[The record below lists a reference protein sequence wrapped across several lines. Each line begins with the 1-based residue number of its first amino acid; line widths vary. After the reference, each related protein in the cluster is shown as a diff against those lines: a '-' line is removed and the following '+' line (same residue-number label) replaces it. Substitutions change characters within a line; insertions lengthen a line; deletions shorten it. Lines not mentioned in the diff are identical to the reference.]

1 MPTNDFIPAG
11 EDTGAYGNG
20 SFSDFVPAKEPVK
33 KELPK
38 EQPVVEE
45 VIVEDVPQKPQVRK

>member
-20 SFSDFVPAKEPVK
+20 SFSDFVPAKEPVRKNYQKNNQLWK
-33 KELPK
+33 KL
-38 EQPVVEE
+38 
-45 VIVEDVPQKPQVRK
+45 